1 MRYPTQILCALLLL
15 LLLLLIL
22 FRTDFVSYYSN
33 YESIHMLDFAD
44 TSPFEENK
52 VKKEIEE
59 GVEPSLFLQLIFSL

>member
-1 MRYPTQILCALLLL
+1 
-15 LLLLLIL
+15 
-22 FRTDFVSYYSN
+22 
-33 YESIHMLDFAD
+33 MLDFAD